1 MIALEGVSKTYG
13 EGQPAVLRDV
23 SLQIMAGEFVV
34 LQGES
39 GCGKTTLLKL
49 LLRELC
55 PQQGRIRVNGSYLD
69 TMRSGQIARYRRSIG
84 VVFQDFRLIED
95 RTVYENVMLPRIVAG
110 AHGTQAGKQVS
121 AVLNLLGIAGLYRQ
135 YPRELSGG
143 ETQKV
148 CLARAIV
155 NQPRLLL
162 ADEPTGNLDPN
173 SAAEVFAFM
182 EEINHRGITV
192 LLVTHDLTQSLRCG
206 HRLLR
211 LQDGELM

>member
-110 AHGTQAGKQVS
+110 SCGAQAGRRVS
-121 AVLNLLGIAGLYRQ
+121 AVLNLFGIAGLYRQ

-143 ETQKV
+143 EKQKV

-162 ADEPTGNLDPN
+162 ADEPTGNLDPG

-192 LLVTHDLTQSLRCG
+192 LLVTHELTQRPRYG
-206 HRLLR
+206 HRILR
-211 LQDGELM
+211 LQNGVLM

>member
-1 MIALEGVSKTYG
+1 MIALERVTKTYG

-84 VVFQDFRLIED
+84 VVYQDFRLIED

-110 AHGTQAGKQVS
+110 SCGAQAGRRVS

-143 ETQKV
+143 EKQKV

-162 ADEPTGNLDPN
+162 ADEPTGNLDPG

-182 EEINHRGITV
+182 EELNHRGMTV
-192 LLVTHDLTQSLRCG
+192 LLVTHELTQRPRYG
-206 HRLLR
+206 HRI
-211 LQDGELM
+211 LQLQNGVLM

>member
-110 AHGTQAGKQVS
+110 SCGAQAGRRVS

-143 ETQKV
+143 EKQKV

-155 NQPRLLL
+155 NQPGLLL
-162 ADEPTGNLDPN
+162 ADEPIGNLDPN

-182 EEINHRGITV
+182 EEINHRGMTV
-192 LLVTHDLTQSLRCG
+192 LLVTHELTQRPRYG
-206 HRLLR
+206 HRILR
-211 LQDGELM
+211 LQDGVLM

>member
-110 AHGTQAGKQVS
+110 SYGAQAGKRVS

-143 ETQKV
+143 EKQKV

-162 ADEPTGNLDPN
+162 ADEPTGNLDSN
-173 SAAEVFAFM
+173 SAEEVFAFM

-206 HRLLR
+206 HRILR

>member
-110 AHGTQAGKQVS
+110 SCGAQAGRRVS

-143 ETQKV
+143 EKQKV

-155 NQPRLLL
+155 NQPGLLL

-192 LLVTHDLTQSLRCG
+192 LLVTHELTQRPRYG
-206 HRLLR
+206 HRILR
-211 LQDGELM
+211 LQDGVLM

>member
-13 EGQPAVLRDV
+13 DGQPAVLRDV

-110 AHGTQAGKQVS
+110 SYGAQAGKRVS

-143 ETQKV
+143 EKQKV

-192 LLVTHDLTQSLRCG
+192 LLVTHELTQRPRYG
-206 HRLLR
+206 HRILR
-211 LQDGELM
+211 LQDGVLM

>member
-13 EGQPAVLRDV
+13 DGQPAVLRDV

-110 AHGTQAGKQVS
+110 SYGAQAGKWVS

-143 ETQKV
+143 EKQKV

-192 LLVTHDLTQSLRCG
+192 LLVTHELTQRPRYG
-206 HRLLR
+206 HRILR
-211 LQDGELM
+211 LQDGVLM

>member
-95 RTVYENVMLPRIVAG
+95 WTVYENVMLPRIVAG
-110 AHGTQAGKQVS
+110 SYGAQAGKRVS

-143 ETQKV
+143 EKQKV

-192 LLVTHDLTQSLRCG
+192 LLVTHELTQRPRYG
-206 HRLLR
+206 HRILR
-211 LQDGELM
+211 LQDGVLM

>member
-110 AHGTQAGKQVS
+110 SYGAQAGKRVS

-143 ETQKV
+143 EKQKV

-192 LLVTHDLTQSLRCG
+192 LLVTHELTQRPRYG
-206 HRLLR
+206 HRILR
-211 LQDGELM
+211 LQDGVLM

>member
-1 MIALEGVSKTYG
+1 MIALERVSKTYG

-84 VVFQDFRLIED
+84 VVYQDFRLIED

-110 AHGTQAGKQVS
+110 SCGAQAGRRVS

-143 ETQKV
+143 EKQKV

-162 ADEPTGNLDPN
+162 ADEPTGNLDPG

-182 EEINHRGITV
+182 EELNHRGITV
-192 LLVTHDLTQSLRCG
+192 LLVTHELTQRPRYG
-206 HRLLR
+206 HRI
-211 LQDGELM
+211 LQLQNGVLM

>member
-1 MIALEGVSKTYG
+1 MIVLEEVSKTYG

-84 VVFQDFRLIED
+84 VVYQDFRLIED

-110 AHGTQAGKQVS
+110 SCGAQAGRRVS

-143 ETQKV
+143 EKQKV

-162 ADEPTGNLDPN
+162 ADEPTGNLDPG

-182 EEINHRGITV
+182 EELNHRGMTV
-192 LLVTHDLTQSLRCG
+192 LLVTHELTQRPRYG
-206 HRLLR
+206 HRILR
-211 LQDGELM
+211 LQNGVLM

>member
-110 AHGTQAGKQVS
+110 SCGAQAGRRVS

-143 ETQKV
+143 EKQKV

-162 ADEPTGNLDPN
+162 ADEPIGNLDPN

-182 EEINHRGITV
+182 EEINHRGMTV
-192 LLVTHDLTQSLRCG
+192 LLVTHELTQRPRYG
-206 HRLLR
+206 HRILR
-211 LQDGELM
+211 LQDGVLM